1 MKQISADILLI
12 RHYQADDSEKL
23 SEIFTDAIMAIE
35 DSFYTPSQKH
45 AWIGNHSDEF
55 WQHRFEKTLPFMAV
69 IGDRVVGFIE
79 FGFDDGIGEID
90 CFYIEPKFQQQGVG
104 QALFEKVL
112 EVAKL
117 NDIKEIRVF
126 ASHIAKPFFAKQ
138 GFKVIRENSVV
149 RSNVT
154 LENWLMVKQ

>member
-1 MKQISADILLI
+1 MIVIRDYQPQDSKALAKIFENAIL
-12 RHYQADDSEKL
+12 
-23 SEIFTDAIMAIE
+23 AIDNRIY
-35 DSFYTPSQKH
+35 STSQKQ

-90 CFYIEPKFQQQGVG
+90 CFYIEPKFQQQGVV

>member
-1 MKQISADILLI
+1 MIVIRDYQPQDSKALAKIFENAILAIDNRIYSTNQKQ
-12 RHYQADDSEKL
+12 
-23 SEIFTDAIMAIE
+23 
-35 DSFYTPSQKH
+35 

-69 IGDRVVGFIE
+69 IGNRVVGFIE

-112 EVAKL
+112 SVAKG
-117 NDIKEIRVF
+117 NNVYQINVS
-126 ASHIAKPFFAKQ
+126 ASHIAKPFFEKQ
-138 GFKVIRENSVV
+138 GFKTVQKNSVE
-149 RSNVT
+149 RSGVI
-154 LENWLMVKQ
+154 LENWLMVLQFLD

>member
-1 MKQISADILLI
+1 MIVIRDYQPQDSKALVKIFENAIL
-12 RHYQADDSEKL
+12 
-23 SEIFTDAIMAIE
+23 AIDNRIY
-35 DSFYTPSQKH
+35 STSQKQ

>member
-1 MKQISADILLI
+1 MIVIRDYQPQDSKALAKIFENAIL
-12 RHYQADDSEKL
+12 
-23 SEIFTDAIMAIE
+23 AIDNRIY
-35 DSFYTPSQKH
+35 STSQKQ

>member
-1 MKQISADILLI
+1 MVRNYQNSDSLKLATIFANSILAI
-12 RHYQADDSEKL
+12 DDSMY
-23 SEIFTDAIMAIE
+23 SE
-35 DSFYTPSQKH
+35 SQKL
-45 AWIGNHSDEF
+45 AWIGNSSNEF
-55 WQHRFEKTLPFMAV
+55 WQNRFAESLPLVAE
-69 IGDRVVGFIE
+69 IDGQVVGFIE
-79 FGFDDGIGEID
+79 FKFDKEVGEID
-90 CFYIEPKFQQQGVG
+90 CFYIQSNYQGKGVG
-104 QALFEKVL
+104 QALFDKVL

>member
-1 MKQISADILLI
+1 MIVIRDYQPQDSKALAKIFENAIL
-12 RHYQADDSEKL
+12 
-23 SEIFTDAIMAIE
+23 AIDHRIY
-35 DSFYTPSQKH
+35 STSQKQE
-45 AWIGNHSDEF
+45 WIGNHSDEF

-104 QALFEKVL
+104 QTLFEKVL
-112 EVAKL
+112 SFAKG
-117 NDIKEIRVF
+117 NNVYQINVS